1 MSSFQP
7 GSSAPPRF
15 RCARQGSTLIELA
28 IGVTV
33 LSVVFAGTLGAFVQ
47 SRRMT
52 EASVFQNSAT
62 TVIQGYLE
70 QMKNMDFWELPYY
83 QAGTLMRGSIST
95 TDPTIYTQLDSD
107 VLDVLT
113 ISSCSPLTVANVTPG
128 RVPSI
133 EGLADNFKRI
143 DINDTPE
150 ISDDDL
156 LLHLWIW
163 VTPLDNVSTGV
174 GPARSIHIVY
184 TWSFNNGGISRANV
198 DTITTIRSVVPTF

>member
-1 MSSFQP
+1 MSLP
-7 GSSAPPRF
+7 LPDSSPCPRPIS
-15 RCARQGSTLIELA
+15 RRGSTLIELA

-52 EASVFQNSAT
+52 EGSVFQNSAT

-83 QAGTLMRGSIST
+83 QGETLMRGSVST
-95 TDPTIYTQLDSD
+95 SDATIYTQLDSD

-128 RVPSI
+128 TVPTV
-133 EGLADNFKRI
+133 EGLVDNYKLI
-143 DINDTPE
+143 DINDTPD
-150 ISDDDL
+150 IADDDL
-156 LLHLWIW
+156 HLHLWVW
-163 VTPLDNVSTGV
+163 VTPLDNASTGV
-174 GPARSIHIVY
+174 GPARSIRIIY
-184 TWSFNNGGISRANV
+184 TWSFNNGGISRSNV
-198 DTITTIRSVVPTF
+198 DSITTIRSVVPTF